1 MSVLF
6 RSTQRQADAGLL
18 IVRAITG
25 LIFMMHGGQKL
36 FVYGFEGVAGGFA
49 QMGIPFASVMG
60 PFVGLLEFF
69 GGIALVLG
77 LLTRPAALGL
87 AATMVVAILQVH
99 LANGFFAPTGYEF
112 ALALLGS
119 TIALV
124 IAGAGAYSV
133 DALITNRTGSRSET
147 TAMPAARRAA

>member
-6 RSTQRQADAGLL
+6 RSTPRQADAALT
-18 IVRAITG
+18 IIRAITG
-25 LIFMMHGGQKL
+25 VIFMMHGGQKL

-69 GGIALVLG
+69 GGIALVFG

-87 AATMVVAILQVH
+87 AVTMAVAILQVH

-112 ALALLGS
+112 NLALLGS
-119 TIALV
+119 TFALV

-133 DALITNRTGSRSET
+133 DGLIAKRTGSQASEAT
-147 TAMPAARRAA
+147 PASIRRAA

>member
-6 RSTQRQADAGLL
+6 RSTPRQADAALT
-18 IVRAITG
+18 IIRAITG
-25 LIFMMHGGQKL
+25 VIFMMHGGQKL

-77 LLTRPAALGL
+77 LLTRPSALGL
-87 AATMVVAILQVH
+87 AVTMAVAILQVH

-112 ALALLGS
+112 NLALLG
-119 TIALV
+119 
-124 IAGAGAYSV
+124 
-133 DALITNRTGSRSET
+133 
-147 TAMPAARRAA
+147 

>member
-6 RSTQRQADAGLL
+6 RSTPRQADAALSIL
-18 IVRAITG
+18 RAITG

-87 AATMVVAILQVH
+87 AATMAVAILQVH

-133 DALITNRTGSRSET
+133 DALIAKRTGLEASAAS
-147 TAMPAARRAA
+147 PAKIRRVA